1 MPRRMKPSSAA
12 CLVVLLVVAYLAQ
25 AVAGFLPSAPLLTR
39 HVTFLSSDGNT
50 SENEDSLEDR
60 MQVIRSLQASF
71 YNSATDQP
79 VQRLDGATGMLHHL
93 PLWRVQWNEVPG
105 RTNVLNVHE
114 VSFLSYHIT
123 CV

>member
-1 MPRRMKPSSAA
+1 MKPSSAA
-12 CLVVLLVVAYLAQ
+12 CLLVLLVAYLAQ
-25 AVAGFLPSAPLLTR
+25 AVVGFLPSAPLCTR
-39 HVTFLSSDGNT
+39 HVTFLSSDDTN
-50 SENEDSLEDR
+50 SENGDSLDDR

-79 VQRLDGATGMLHHL
+79 VQRLDGATGILHHL

-114 VSFLSYHIT
+114 VSFLSYPYLCIE
-123 CV
+123 